1 MQYTVDGLVIR
12 ELPAGE
18 NDKRIVLL
26 TPDRG
31 RISVLA
37 KGAKSLRSKYMH
49 ATPLFTYG
57 NYEIA
62 DRGGAAWLKGA
73 SVIEPFYGLQTDI
86 ERLALA
92 SYMLDIAYE
101 LSGADEPA
109 EELLRLCLNLLYA
122 LANDQKP
129 KALVKAVFEF
139 RAMTES
145 GYLPDLSVCR
155 VCGKQ
160 RAAYMYLDVMD
171 GRLTCAECLSSLEAK
186 ASLPDEP
193 RGEKI
198 LSPLGSAALAVARYI
213 AEMPCEKLLSF
224 TLEDFAIAELGRM
237 SETYLLN
244 HLERTFPS
252 LEFYKSLNKFG
263 ELC

>member
-12 ELPAGE
+12 ELAAGE

-31 RISVLA
+31 RITVLA
-37 KGAKSLRSKYMH
+37 KGARSLRSKYMH
-49 ATPLFTYG
+49 AIPLFTYG
-57 NYEIA
+57 NYEITE
-62 DRGGAAWLKGA
+62 RGGAAWLKGA

-86 ERLALA
+86 ERLSLG

-109 EELLRLCLNLLYA
+109 EELLRLCLNFLYA

-129 KALVKAVFEF
+129 KALIKAVFEF
-139 RAMTES
+139 RAMTEA
-145 GYLPDLSVCR
+145 GYMPDLSVCR

-171 GRLTCAECLSSLEAK
+171 GRLTCAECLSSLEAR
-186 ASLPDEP
+186 AVPAMDEEP
-193 RGEKI
+193 RGEKVI
-198 LSPLGSAALAVARYI
+198 SPLGSAALAVARYI
-213 AEMPCEKLLSF
+213 TEMPCEKLLSF
-224 TLEDFAIAELGRM
+224 TLEDFAVAELGRM
-237 SETYLLN
+237 SETYLLH
-244 HLERTFPS
+244 HLERSFPS
-252 LEFYKSLNKFG
+252 LEFYRSLNKM
-263 ELC
+263 L